1 MRNNIADARH
11 SYALTRPDSSFTQ
24 SDAAKLFGVSVHTYK
39 KWEQGQGKLNGEI
52 LCSIAD
58 AFGCTTDY
66 LLCRTDRPNNDS
78 FYNGLHVSTNEAG
91 LIRMYRSTDKR
102 GRENI
107 LAIARMQMGVE
118 EQSETPL
125 RRTAQG

>member
-11 SYALTRPDSSFTQ
+11 SYALTRPDNRFTQ

-52 LCSIAD
+52 LCNIAD

-66 LLCRTDRPNNDS
+66 LLCRTDNPNPNGS
-78 FYNGLHVSTNEAG
+78 YNGLRLSTNEAG
-91 LIRMYRSTDKR
+91 LIRMYRSADKR
-102 GRENI
+102 GREYI
-107 LAIARMQMGVE
+107 LGSARMQMGVE
-118 EQSETPL
+118 EQSETSS
-125 RRTAQG
+125 RRAV